1 MPRFFVNPS
10 DITGDHVALSAEI
23 LSHIRVLRLRPDEIF
38 ILCDSA
44 GMDYTCTLDGEQAKI
59 VASAKNE
66 TEPRTDCAVYLAYT
80 RGERMEYAIQKSVEM
95 GAARIILFPSERCV
109 AKYEDKALAKK
120 RIRFEKIAE
129 EAAKQSGRGRIPRVE
144 TRSSFKE
151 AMEDAAH
158 ADCPLFFY
166 EEERERTLRTALA
179 QRPSTVALVIGPEGG
194 FSKEEAKLA
203 GELGLLP
210 VTLGKRI
217 LRCETAPVAALA
229 GVLLYLED

>member
-1 MPRFFVNPS
+1 MPRFFINPN
-10 DITGDHVALSAEI
+10 DITDDHITLNTEI
-23 LSHIRVLRLRPDEIF
+23 LSHIRVLRLRPDETF
-38 ILCDSA
+38 TLCDGA
-44 GMDYTCTLDGEQAKI
+44 GIDYTCTLDGEQAKI
-59 VASAKNE
+59 IASAKNE
-66 TEPRTDCAVYLAYT
+66 AEPRTDCAVYLAYT

-144 TRSSFKE
+144 TMRSFKE
-151 AMEDAAH
+151 AVEDAAR
-158 ADCPLFFY
+158 ADCFLFFY
-166 EEERERTLRTALA
+166 EEERDRTLRVALA
-179 QRPSTVALVIGPEGG
+179 DKPNAVALVIGPEGG
-194 FSKEEAKLA
+194 FSKEEAKIA

-217 LRCETAPVAALA
+217 LRCETAPIAALA